1 MMLVEATTTTMVSN
15 MVVIGFPRFPHW
27 QMLTKFRRGSDAL
40 AEIHESV
47 SFQEEDSLSS
57 TLNVFTKYMEAAR
70 DMLYKRIGL
79 LVE

>member
-1 MMLVEATTTTMVSN
+1 MLRLVWVYFIN
-15 MVVIGFPRFPHW
+15 F
-27 QMLTKFRRGSDAL
+27 QMLTKFRRGADAL

-47 SFQEEDSLSS
+47 CFQEEDSLSS
-57 TLNVFTKYMEAAR
+57 TLNVFTKYMEASR